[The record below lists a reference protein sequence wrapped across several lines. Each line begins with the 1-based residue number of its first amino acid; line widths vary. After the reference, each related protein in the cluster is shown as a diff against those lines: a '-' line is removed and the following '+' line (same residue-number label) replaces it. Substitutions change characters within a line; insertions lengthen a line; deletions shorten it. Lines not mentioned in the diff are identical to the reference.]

1 MKLML
6 CGLVNTS
13 DQKKIIKGTVEF
25 IVDLADIISP
35 RMDGSKEREMGRC
48 ARVAASS
55 FWVVALDQYALENT
69 QTTRHSQ
76 VTVGDE

>member
-13 DQKKIIKGTVEF
+13 DQKKIKGTMEF
-25 IVDLADIISP
+25 IVDLADFISP
-35 RMDGSKEREMGRC
+35 RTDGSKEREMGRC

-55 FWVVALDQYALENT
+55 FWVVALNQYALENT